1 MYRYRNILAIIVL
14 SAVILV
20 ISSCAPAEEG
30 GFLRALDSPA
40 EMKITGERNGVA
52 FEAELTIGEKKSDG
66 SRDGEMIF
74 TSPES
79 LAGISVS
86 TAGGVWNSSLD
97 GIAIAG
103 ISAELIGAPLAVFSQ
118 MGNALSAEKITDD
131 EGRALTL
138 IVIDGSDCR
147 LEYRIDSKSGAPVS
161 VTEKSAYGTVIMKF
175 DIKEYKVIP

>member
-14 SAVILV
+14 SAVILG

-52 FEAELTIGEKKSDG
+52 FAAELTIGEKNSDG

-86 TAGGVWNSSLD
+86 TAGGVWNSNLD

-103 ISAELIGAPLAVFSQ
+103 ISAELIGAPLAVFSRV
-118 MGNALSAEKITDD
+118 GNALSAEKITDD
-131 EGRALTL
+131 DGKAMTL
-138 IVIDGSDCR
+138 IVVGGSDCR
-147 LEYRIDSKSGAPVS
+147 IEYCIDSKSGAPVS
-161 VTEKSAYGTVIMKF
+161 VTEKSADGTVIMKF
-175 DIKEYKVIP
+175 DIKEYKANP